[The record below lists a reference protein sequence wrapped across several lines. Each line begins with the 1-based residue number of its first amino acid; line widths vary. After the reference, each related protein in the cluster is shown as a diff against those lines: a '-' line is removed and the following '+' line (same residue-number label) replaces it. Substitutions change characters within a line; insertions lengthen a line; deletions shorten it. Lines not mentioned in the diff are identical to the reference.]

1 MTEVIWTVIMY
12 ICGSI
17 PFSFIIPY
25 WVKGVDVRKVGSGNV
40 GATNAFRVSG
50 WKVAIMCIV
59 MDCCKVLVPLV
70 ILQLAFHPEKP
81 LLFASSIAGVV
92 GHDFSIFLRFR
103 SGKGVASTMG
113 VFFALNP
120 IAGSIFLGSS
130 LLLFAKTRLVSLSTM
145 SGMVLATISSLF
157 LFSDLSYFFLFLG
170 LTLLSIFRHKKNIQ
184 RLIKGEEK
192 RLTEKKKNP

>member
-1 MTEVIWTVIMY
+1 
-12 ICGSI
+12 
-17 PFSFIIPY
+17 
-25 WVKGVDVRKVGSGNV
+25 
-40 GATNAFRVSG
+40 
-50 WKVAIMCIV
+50 